1 MKNTGYSLA
10 FLAALLWGVSGTL
23 AQFLFHERQMN
34 PEWVV
39 TIRLLLSGTVLL
51 MVPLLR
57 NPKSILLPW
66 KDGNDRLELIGFSL
80 FGMLAVQY
88 TFFAAIKY
96 SNAATATILQYLG
109 PVFIACYYSIKE
121 KRLPIRR
128 EALAIF
134 FALVGT
140 FLIVTHGSFETLS
153 INPLAFAWGI
163 GSAVALAI
171 YSIYPIRLLN
181 RFDATVV
188 IGWGMLIGGL
198 AFSVLY
204 HPWKVSGL
212 WDTTSFLFMSFI
224 VVLGGAVSFCAYLV
238 SVRIIGATTASLLAC
253 VEPLSAAII
262 AVFWLDVSFGL
273 YDWVGMFCI
282 LFTIGLLTKK

>member
-1 MKNTGYSLA
+1 MKNSGYALA

-80 FGMLAVQY
+80 FGMLTVQY

-121 KRLPIRR
+121 KRLPIKR

-153 INPLAFAWGI
+153 INPLALAWGI
-163 GSAVALAI
+163 GSAIALAI

-181 RFDATVV
+181 KYDATVI
-188 IGWGMLIGGL
+188 IGWGMLIGGF

-204 HPWKVSGL
+204 HPWKISGL